1 MTTIEKPKFLFTFIT
16 NHKGNMS
23 ASSTLY
29 DSFDKAIA
37 KMNSEADRLSIYSGN
52 VMTKK
57 IGINKL
63 RANVVIKSKYVDVV
77 LQVAPLA
84 KQDNDVISTNG
95 WDYDYAGIAL
105 I

>member
-1 MTTIEKPKFLFTFIT
+1 MTTIEKSKFLFTFVT
-16 NHKGNMS
+16 NNKENMS

-29 DSFDKAIA
+29 NSFDEAIA
-37 KMNSEADRLSIYSGN
+37 KMNSEADRLSIYSGTIL
-52 VMTKK
+52 TKR

-63 RANVVIKSKYVDVV
+63 RANVVIKSEYVDVV

-84 KQDNDVISTNG
+84 KQDNNVISTNG
-95 WDYDYAGIAL
+95 WDYDYEGIAL

>member
-1 MTTIEKPKFLFTFIT
+1 MTTIEKPKFLFTFVT
-16 NHKGNMS
+16 NHKGKMS

-37 KMNSEADRLSIYSGN
+37 EMNSEANRLSIYSGT

-57 IGINKL
+57 IGTKRL
-63 RANVVIKSKYVDVV
+63 RANVIIKSEFIDAV
-77 LQVAPLA
+77 LLVAPLA
-84 KQDNDVISTNG
+84 KQDDNVISTNG
-95 WDYDYAGIAL
+95 WDYDYDGIAL